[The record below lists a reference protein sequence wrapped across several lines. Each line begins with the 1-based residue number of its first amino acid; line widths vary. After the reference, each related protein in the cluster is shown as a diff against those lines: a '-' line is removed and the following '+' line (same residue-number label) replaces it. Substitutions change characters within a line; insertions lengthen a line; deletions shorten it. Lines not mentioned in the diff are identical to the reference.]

1 MTIKEAILKTL
12 EDLKNPITH
21 RNIYENIISMNY
33 YNFGDA
39 KTPEQTVSA
48 LLGDFIRKGDTRVK
62 RIKGESNY
70 YLYYLSKYE
79 NDLVLNKTKKKQSTI
94 KVKKYNGSYNERDLH
109 LLFSTYLS
117 SKNTL
122 NKTIFHEQSN
132 SNDNHQKWIH
142 PDMIGI
148 KFSSFET
155 DETQRLIRSLN
166 SVDTFK
172 LSSYELKKEI
182 RTDYELKKSYFQAVS
197 NSSWANY
204 GYLVAF
210 EINSSLLDEME
221 RLNESFGIGII
232 ELRANPFESKILFSS
247 KYKELDFKTI
257 DKLCYINKD
266 FKKYIELIEEILT
279 ADKKNINR
287 IKKELQE
294 FSDKNLEN
302 ETEIKKYCLE
312 KGIPFEND
320 LNE

>member
-1 MTIKEAILKTL
+1 MTIKEAILKSL
-12 EDLKNPITH
+12 EDLKNPTTH
-21 RNIYENIISMNY
+21 MAIYDHIVHRKY
-33 YNFGDA
+33 YDFKHA
-39 KTPEQTVSA
+39 KTPEQTISA
-48 LLGDFIRKGDTRVK
+48 LAGDFIRKGDTRVK
-62 RIKGESNY
+62 RIKGDGNY
-70 YLYYLSKYE
+70 YLYYLSKYQ
-79 NDLVLNKTKKKQSTI
+79 NKLVLHETKQEQSTI
-94 KVKKYNGSYNERDLH
+94 KVKNSNGGYNERDLH

-117 SKNTL
+117 SKDTL

-132 SNDNHQKWIH
+132 SNDNHQKWVH

-148 KFSSFET
+148 KFSTFET
-155 DETQRLIRSLN
+155 DEAQRLIRSLN
-166 SVDTFK
+166 SVDTFRF
-172 LSSYELKKEI
+172 SSYELKKEI

-204 GYLVAF
+204 GYLVAL
-210 EINSSLLDEME
+210 EINSSLMDEME

-232 ELRANPFESKILFSS
+232 ELKANPFESKILYPS

-279 ADKKNINR
+279 ADKKNIKR

-294 FSDKNLEN
+294 FSDKSLDN
-302 ETEIKKYCLE
+302 ESEIQRYCSE